1 MAADRGIGKCCEVFG
16 AAVMCMDGNQKQV
29 EPGSFGT
36 VGLLSKSHVVSV
48 KHTGAL
54 DHIRSK
60 KHTSFKLGIY
70 TRLFICSDKC
80 TNNSVCAPGK
90 Y

>member
-36 VGLLSKSHVVSV
+36 VGLLSKSHVEVY
-48 KHTGAL
+48 G
-54 DHIRSK
+54 
-60 KHTSFKLGIY
+60 
-70 TRLFICSDKC
+70 
-80 TNNSVCAPGK
+80 
-90 Y
+90 